1 MDSTQDQKNDGN
13 TSEKY
18 KEYKQKWDEERKK
31 TTDGKKDMAFFTKI
45 LKSLKLN
52 YKQFAERTGLSQ
64 QLISWWLTSD
74 DCKYSN
80 IVSSFEKIGIDIK
93 CHYEPLPDSRQ
104 FVIPSVLP
112 ENNYSILIDG
122 VPIMAGEDQERGQ
135 VINQVLA
142 GNGKLKF
149 LAEFID
155 GIGMDIKSFSEKI
168 DSGYH
173 VVYSWFRK
181 DDMKI
186 SKINLVADRFQQK
199 VVWTLK
205 SI

>member
-1 MDSTQDQKNDGN
+1 MDSTKDQKNDGN

-31 TTDGKKDMAFFTKI
+31 TTDVKKNMAFFTKI

-52 YKQFAERTGLSQ
+52 YKQFAERAGISQ

-80 IVSSFEKIGIDIK
+80 IVTSFEQIGIDIG
-93 CHYEPLPDSRQ
+93 CHYEPLPDSK
-104 FVIPSVLP
+104 FVVPAIP
-112 ENNYSILIDG
+112 EDNFSIIIDG
-122 VPIMAGEDQERGQ
+122 VPVVAAEDPEQGL

-142 GNGKLKF
+142 GNGKLRF

-155 GIGMDIKSFSEKI
+155 GLGLDIRTFSEKI
-168 DSGYH
+168 DSNYH
-173 VVYSWFRK
+173 VVYSWFKK
-181 DDMKI
+181 DDIKI
-186 SKINLVADRFQQK
+186 SKINLVGDRYQQK

-205 SI
+205 SR

>member
-1 MDSTQDQKNDGN
+1 MEDTKEH
-13 TSEKY
+13 SEASEYKIDH
-18 KEYKQKWDEERKK
+18 KEYKQNWDRQRKANRAVMN
-31 TTDGKKDMAFFTKI
+31 MAFFTKI

-52 YKQFAERTGLSQ
+52 YKQFAENTGISQ
-64 QLISWWLTSD
+64 QLISWWLASD

-80 IVSSFEKIGIDIK
+80 IVSTFEKIGFDIK
-93 CHYEPLPDSRQ
+93 CHYEPLPDSQ

-122 VPIMAGEDQERGQ
+122 VPIMADEDQERGQ